1 VKIEEHDQ
9 TKDDLA
15 MVFYEFRSG
24 RLFIISKEQMRKD
37 HGRSP
42 DYADAMAYAT
52 APVAQG
58 LPMGSTVSESA
69 YAVAED
75 LEDLMDM
82 SEMSIAP
89 Y

>member
-1 VKIEEHDQ
+1 
-9 TKDDLA
+9 
-15 MVFYEFRSG
+15 
-24 RLFIISKEQMRKD
+24 
-37 HGRSP
+37 
-42 DYADAMAYAT
+42 
-52 APVAQG
+52 
-58 LPMGSTVSESA
+58 MGSTVSESA